1 MSEITTEHAEA
12 ISEVAARALPIMQA
26 IKDMADQWAT
36 VERGRALSQ
45 QCAPMVPTGVV
56 PRGEPAPAPRQDWQ
70 QELDGARGRLQ
81 RAVELLNAK
90 LPQTMVVR
98 IKQKGSQDDHMP
110 TIREVCN
117 RWQHCY
123 TVSMEFGTG
132 SYPDI
137 VLTLTRKG
145 AKDVA

>member
-26 IKDMADQWAT
+26 IKDMADQWAV
-36 VERGRALSQ
+36 VERGRALPQ
-45 QCAPMVPTGVV
+45 APMVPTGVV
-56 PRGEPAPAPRQDWQ
+56 PREVGPAPRQDWQ
-70 QELDGARGRLQ
+70 SELDHARARVQ
-81 RAVELLNAK
+81 NAVELLNAK

-110 TIREVCN
+110 TIRDVCN

-132 SYPDI
+132 AYGDI

-145 AKDVA
+145 VKDVA